1 MSKPVFSA
9 APHRRG
15 GSGELLPF
23 TKMQS
28 VGNDFVV
35 IETTKWPEG
44 TDWEKTAIRLCDR
57 HFGVGSDG
65 LMLFLPAESPETAF
79 RMRMFN
85 PDGTEDMCGNGLRCV
100 IYYGYKKGL
109 IAAQGI
115 AATIAGSVE
124 YAFPHG
130 ALPDRHKVI
139 TVFGAPRF
147 APDDLP
153 MSVSGLSR
161 VIGFPLALSDD
172 LTLTISTVSTGTT
185 HTVIWT
191 DELPDD
197 DTFFHLS
204 PLIENHPLFPE
215 RTSVMWA
222 RIDSPDAV
230 TIRIWERGAGETLG
244 CGTGAAAV
252 AVLGKEEGRLANGSV
267 TIRSKGGQLG
277 VDYSQYADAQKESFI
292 RMTGEASIV
301 FEGSISEDAEG

>member
-44 TDWEKTAIRLCDR
+44 TDWEKTAIGVCDR

-65 LMLFLPAESPETAF
+65 LMLFLPAESPEADF

-115 AATIAGSVE
+115 ASTIAGSVK

-147 APDDLP
+147 APADLP

-161 VIGFPLALSDD
+161 VIDFPLALSDD

-222 RIDSPDAV
+222 RIDSPDTV

-252 AVLGKEEGRLANGSV
+252 AVLGKEEGRLTNGSV

-277 VDYSQYADAQKESFI
+277 VEYSQYADAQKESFI
-292 RMTGEASIV
+292 RMSGEASIV